1 MCKFWLV
8 YTKVLPRHLLLR
20 LLTCWQS
27 PWQAQGT
34 LEKFTFLEKQNKNGW
49 MANFPFYLCISLT
62 ELVKWWKIYSVFKT
76 GTEHFLSLPST
87 LIVIAYWKSINYTPV
102 QSTLALWIMDMP
114 IIQPRKK
121 INFTC
126 LTEVNSCH
134 YRLSLLKTLTRGP
147 WTVRY
152 KESWLY

>member
-1 MCKFWLV
+1 MCKFWLI

-34 LEKFTFLEKQNKNGW
+34 LEKFAFLEKQTK
-49 MANFPFYLCISLT
+49 MVELLMSPFIYLCISLT

-76 GTEHFLSLPST
+76 ELNTS
-87 LIVIAYWKSINYTPV
+87 
-102 QSTLALWIMDMP
+102 
-114 IIQPRKK
+114 
-121 INFTC
+121 FTC
-126 LTEVNSCH
+126 QILSNGIPKIHTFTLWTPCYNGHPDNTAQEKIYCIRLTQVNSCH
-134 YRLSLLKTLTRGP
+134 YRLSLFKTLTRGP
-147 WTVRY
+147 WTVHH

>member
-49 MANFPFYLCISLT
+49 MANFPFYLFMYIINWVG
-62 ELVKWWKIYSVFKT
+62 EVVKDIFYF
-76 GTEHFLSLPST
+76 
-87 LIVIAYWKSINYTPV
+87 
-102 QSTLALWIMDMP
+102 
-114 IIQPRKK
+114 
-121 INFTC
+121 
-126 LTEVNSCH
+126 
-134 YRLSLLKTLTRGP
+134 
-147 WTVRY
+147 
-152 KESWLY
+152 